1 MKRKLLSIL
10 ALFCLTAISAWADGS
25 GTLDDPW
32 TCGGCT
38 VTLVNGTLTISKSA
52 SGDGVMEDDYYVQ
65 PWNKMKKDITSIII
79 NEGVTHIGDYAFDD
93 ANNVN
98 LTSITIPAS
107 VTSIGEGA
115 FYYCTNI
122 TTITIPSSVTSIGR
136 YAFDHTG
143 WYNNQSDG
151 IIYLYNW
158 LLGYKGDKP
167 TGQLVINE
175 GIIGIAAS
183 AFFECEELTGVIIPA
198 SVTSI
203 CNHAFAE
210 SGLTSITLPENMT
223 SIGDNAFDFCENLQ
237 EVHIYAPSCSL
248 GVDAFSECINLPYL
262 MVFDDFLPWYRYAQ
276 NLSGKNFETIPKSG
290 SCGPN
295 EHKADVHYV
304 LTGTE
309 PNYTLNIIKTGE
321 TSAMEDYGIS
331 ASKPWDFKCNSDN
344 ISKVV
349 INEGISHI
357 GNSAFSNLKFVSIA
371 VSIPASVTSIGNN
384 AFYGSTNLTTIIL
397 NSNPLIGVDAFPA
410 GTPVTMNLTGNE
422 GETGEYWTTFYNENY
437 NFEVPATTKIFKA
450 TLSDASLTLTKQ
462 DADQIVTKNNA
473 VILKSTTG
481 PIALRLT
488 ATTSSN
494 DFSGNSLQ
502 GVNDAAGLTASDP
515 STTYVLNKKNDVVGF
530 YKLKAGKK
538 LGVGKAYLTYSGAG
552 ARDFFGFEETTD
564 IRTANYTNYTDSYE
578 YYDLQGRKVEK
589 PSEGLYIVNGHK
601 VVIK

>member
-25 GTLDDPW
+25 GSLDDPW

-52 SGDGVMEDDYYVQ
+52 SGDGVMEDYVR
-65 PWNKMKKDITSIII
+65 PWNSMKRDITSIII
-79 NEGVTHIGDYAFDD
+79 NEGVTHIGDYAFDGAD
-93 ANNVN
+93 NVN

-151 IIYLYNW
+151 ILYLDNW
-158 LLGYKGDKP
+158 LIGYKGDSP

-175 GIIGIAAS
+175 GIIGIAS
-183 AFFECEELTGVIIPA
+183 FAFFECEDLTEVTIPA
-198 SVTSI
+198 SITI
-203 CNHAFAE
+203 IGDNAFE
-210 SGLTSITLPENMT
+210 RTGLTSIILPVNMT
-223 SIGDNAFDFCENLQ
+223 SIGYKAFNYCEYL
-237 EVHIYAPSCSL
+237 HTAYIYAPSCSL
-248 GVDAFSECINLPYL
+248 GDGAFSECINLPYL
-262 MVFDDFLPWYRYAQ
+262 SVFEDYYSWY
-276 NLSGKNFETIPKSG
+276 KNALDWKDYHIETIPNSG

-295 EHKADVHYV
+295 EHEADVHYV

-309 PNYTLNIIKTGE
+309 PNYTLNIIKTGV
-321 TSAMEDYGIS
+321 TGAMRDYNFSTDQPWYYERNNI
-331 ASKPWDFKCNSDN
+331 AS
-344 ISKVV
+344 VV
-349 INEGISHI
+349 INEGLTHI
-357 GNSAFSNLKFVSIA
+357 GSNAFSNLEFGSTAI
-371 VSIPASVTSIGNN
+371 SIPASVRSIGNN
-384 AFYGSTNLTTIIL
+384 AFYGSTNLTTITL

-450 TLSDASLTLTKQ
+450 TLSDASLTLTKL

-481 PIALRLT
+481 PIALTLT
-488 ATTSSN
+488 ATASSN
-494 DFSGNSLQ
+494 DFSGNSLL

-564 IRTANYTNYTDSYE
+564 IRTANYSNYTDSYE

-589 PSEGLYIVNGHK
+589 PSKGLYIVNGHK